1 MCLQVQLHK
10 EIVNCSFVHQGD
22 TGGGKVEV
30 KAAGRKGQ
38 VVAVGQVVAL
48 TGQPEVP

>member
-22 TGGGKVEV
+22 TGGRKLEV
-30 KAAGRKGQ
+30 RVAGRKGQ
-38 VVAVGQVVAL
+38 VAAAGQVAAL